1 MQGRRGELVERTLQG
16 RSAGG
21 RIAAANRRIEGMAEK
36 DAAAGGVEAPGGAAK
51 PRDPR
56 ADRLAAQLRANLKR
70 RKEQAKARSAGED
83 EPG

>member
-1 MQGRRGELVERTLQG
+1 MQG

-21 RIAAANRRIEGMAEK
+21 RIAPGEADQGMAEK
-36 DAAAGGVEAPGGAAK
+36 DAAGGGGGDAAGGAAK

-56 ADRLAAQLRANLKR
+56 AERLAAQLRANLKAPQGSR
-70 RKEQAKARSAGED
+70 AKARSAGED

>member
-1 MQGRRGELVERTLQG
+1 
-16 RSAGG
+16 
-21 RIAAANRRIEGMAEK
+21 MAEK
-36 DAAAGGVEAPGGAAK
+36 DAAAGGAEAPGGAAK

-56 ADRLAAQLRANLKR
+56 AERLAAQLRANLKR